1 MSGQAT
7 RAVSTEVP
15 GTTGFHS
22 LGLHPLL
29 LRAIRELGFEQPTE
43 IQESAIPP
51 AIAGKDVLASAM
63 TGSGKTAAFVLP
75 MLQRLSGR
83 GRGVTRALVLVPTRE
98 LAAQVADHLRA
109 LARYSGVSGAAIYGG
124 VGMLPQRDA
133 FRRGVEVLIATPGRL
148 LDHLKHDYAKLD
160 AVEVL
165 VVDEA
170 DRMLDMG
177 FLPDVR
183 RIIGHLPMAGRQTM
197 LFSATMPPAIA
208 TLAGELMR
216 SPVRIGTTRKATP
229 APGITQA
236 FYPVSAS
243 LKPELLM
250 ALLERRDVENAIVFC
265 RTKHRA
271 NRLAEKLARTGL
283 SVARIHGNRSQAQR
297 TSALE
302 GFKSGR
308 FRVLVATDIVARGI
322 DVEALGHVINFDVP
336 AAPDD
341 YIHRV
346 GRTARAEAIGEA
358 YTLVS
363 PEEEPLARD
372 IERALAR
379 KVERRTLSGFDYKA
393 SSEALELPISRR
405 FGRPARSGPTR
416 KRPAGSP
423 HGFPRSDR
431 RRH

>member
-1 MSGQAT
+1 LSRQAT
-7 RAVSTEVP
+7 QAVSTETAS
-15 GTTGFHS
+15 TTTFQS

-29 LRAIRELGFEQPTE
+29 LRAISELGFERPTE
-43 IQESAIPP
+43 IQEIAIPP
-51 AIAGKDVLASAM
+51 ALAGKDVLASAM
-63 TGSGKTAAFVLP
+63 TGSGKTAAFLLP
-75 MLQRLSGR
+75 TLQRLRER
-83 GRGVTRALVLVPTRE
+83 GSRATRALVLTPTRE
-98 LAAQVADHLRA
+98 LAAQVADQLRA
-109 LARYSGVSGAAIYGG
+109 LGRYSGVSGAAIYGG
-124 VGMLPQRDA
+124 VGMLPQKEA

-148 LDHLKHDYAKLD
+148 LDHLKHDYATLD

-183 RIIGHLPMAGRQTM
+183 RIISRLPMAGRQTL
-197 LFSATMPPAIA
+197 LFSATLPPAIA

-216 SPVRIGTTRKATP
+216 SPVRIGKTRKATP

-243 LKPELLM
+243 LKPDLLM
-250 ALLERRDVENAIVFC
+250 ALLERQEVGNAIVFC

-271 NRLAEKLARTGL
+271 NRIAEKLARKGV
-283 SVARIHGNRSQAQR
+283 SVAHIHGNRSQGQR

-322 DVEALGHVINFDVP
+322 DVVALGHVINFDVP

-363 PEEEPLARD
+363 PEEEPLVRD
-372 IERALAR
+372 IERALR
-379 KVERRTLSGFDYKA
+379 RSVERRTLSGFDYGA

-405 FGRPARSGPTR
+405 FGRTSRSGATR
-416 KRPAGSP
+416 ERTAGKP
-423 HGFPRSDR
+423 HGFPRNHR